1 MLNNAARRW
10 ILGIAAAA
18 PIVIV
23 TIGVLVFAALDAG
36 GRTPWSPGPL
46 RNIAEAAG
54 RGEASEVLRMLRE
67 GQDPNRVW
75 TVRPEIISSAITRVT
90 ALEAAVWSRRAQ
102 QMELLDREG
111 AIKGADT
118 RRYLA
123 CLAAD
128 LPVDE
133 VVQYLSPAGPPE
145 CVPGEPLKR
154 VSARSVQQ

>member
-1 MLNNAARRW
+1 LPNNAARRW
-10 ILGIAAAA
+10 ILGVAATA
-18 PIVIV
+18 PIVAV
-23 TIGVLVFAALDAG
+23 TIGVLVFAAIEAG

-54 RGEASEVLRMLRE
+54 TGEASEVIRMLRE
-67 GQDPNRVW
+67 AQDPNALW
-75 TVRPEIISSAITRVT
+75 TVRPEIISSSVTRVT

-111 AIKGADT
+111 AIKDADT

-128 LPVDE
+128 LRVDE
-133 VVQYLSPAGPPE
+133 IVEYLSPAAPPE
-145 CVPGEPLKR
+145 CLPGETLKG
-154 VSARSVQQ
+154 VQARSAPQ